1 MGKRNKHVERVG
13 LQRRETGNRRSRSA
27 RVIPAFSHSIRE
39 AKTIA
44 VSQLRAIIADCATK
58 SADNFRHHF

>member
-1 MGKRNKHVERVG
+1 MLDVSGCSVEKQAIG
-13 LQRRETGNRRSRSA
+13 EGEQRA
-27 RVIPAFSHSIRE
+27 IPAFSHSISE

-44 VSQLRAIIADCATK
+44 VSQLRAVIADCATK